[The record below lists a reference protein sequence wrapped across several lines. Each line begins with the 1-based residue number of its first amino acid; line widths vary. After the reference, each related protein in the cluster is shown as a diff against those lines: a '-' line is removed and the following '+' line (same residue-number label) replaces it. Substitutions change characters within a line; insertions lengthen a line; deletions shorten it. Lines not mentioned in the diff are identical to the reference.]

1 MTMKKS
7 AILSQNPG
15 ETKMTMGMDLLL
27 KVHGVKGDYKTRL
40 VGMHPFDC
48 LIMTLPRIPGFVNTV
63 RKDEELL
70 VRYMAEGTVYGF
82 RTQIIDHMLKPV
94 PLLFTAYPQQLER
107 YELRKDTRL
116 NCFIPA
122 TLHTAV
128 SHYPT
133 YIVDLSE
140 GGCRTNSPG
149 EKQAPQTSVDE
160 QVVLELKLCGS
171 DRLLMTS
178 ATVRNFQEMEG
189 VVSLGLSFEA
199 IEPEAKQSLRNFL
212 EQGRLFS

>member
-7 AILSQNPG
+7 DILSQNPG

-70 VRYMAEGTVYGF
+70 VRYIAEGTVYGF
-82 RTQIIDHMLKPV
+82 RTHILDHVLKPA

-107 YELRKDTRL
+107 YDLRKDTRL

-122 TLHTAV
+122 ILHTAV

-140 GGCRTNSPG
+140 GGCRSNSPG
-149 EKQAPQTSVDE
+149 DGQAPQTAVDE
-160 QVVLELKLCGS
+160 RVILELKLCGS
-171 DRLLMTS
+171 NWLVMTS
-178 ATVRNFQEMEG
+178 ATVRNLQEMES

-199 IEPEAKQSLRNFL
+199 IEPEAKKSLQGFL